1 MAFLRQRRKLRLFL
15 IFVVVLCLGF
25 GVYRIQLERL
35 VKRSEDAYMAMG
47 YPLDL
52 AKLNDWYPAV
62 PDSENAALLYVAAS
76 EHVKFEDDDYD
87 KLPYFGDPDDLELG
101 PPMSEEMRARM
112 ASFLERNAEVYRLL
126 HDAASYPRSRYPM
139 DLSEG
144 HAADTSHLGQAR
156 SNARWLGFES
166 LYKSEIAD
174 REGAVQA
181 LIALFAVGRSL
192 ADEPVFISV
201 MVRSAVDGIAMGALT
216 EALDRTSFEDGQ
228 LKRLSEAVKTSRRS
242 VGLAEICAVDLC
254 GSYAGIKKQG
264 STDIDDWKRGLD
276 ATAVFLYS
284 ELPWLGKTWLV
295 LRNWAG
301 AHLYA
306 RLQFLDV
313 ARDSMEHATLLPL
326 EAYEHYSTATYDG
339 WIGWDTNFLASSITY
354 FWPSMI
360 QVMQSNEA
368 RLSVVQTALAVERFR
383 LSEDRLP
390 YELLELVPE
399 FLDEIPLDSFTGRPL
414 GYLQLDDGYRVYSVG
429 TNFLDEHGN
438 GHTSGDRDLGDDI
451 GIGR

>member
-1 MAFLRQRRKLRLFL
+1 
-15 IFVVVLCLGF
+15 
-25 GVYRIQLERL
+25 
-35 VKRSEDAYMAMG
+35 
-47 YPLDL
+47 
-52 AKLNDWYPAV
+52 
-62 PDSENAALLYVAAS
+62 
-76 EHVKFEDDDYD
+76 
-87 KLPYFGDPDDLELG
+87 
-101 PPMSEEMRARM
+101 M
-112 ASFLERNAEVYRLL
+112 ASFLERNAEAYRLL
-126 HDAASYPRSRYPM
+126 HEAASYPRSRYPM

-156 SNARWLGFES
+156 SNARLLGFES
-166 LYKSEIAD
+166 LYKSEAGD
-174 REGAVQA
+174 QEGAVQA

-192 ADEPVFISV
+192 ADEPVFISM

-254 GSYAGIKKQG
+254 RSYAGIKKQG
-264 STDIDDWKRGLD
+264 STDIDDWKNGLD
-276 ATAVFLYS
+276 ETAVFLYS

-313 ARDSMEHATLLPL
+313 ARDAMEHAPSPLL
-326 EAYEHYSTATYDG
+326 EAYELYSTATYDG

-368 RLSVVQTALAVERFR
+368 RLSVVHTALAVERFR
-383 LSEDRLP
+383 LSEGGLP
-390 YELLELVPE
+390 YELLELVPKY
-399 FLDEIPLDSFTGRPL
+399 LDTVPEDPFTELPLA
-414 GYLQLDDGYRVYSVG
+414 YLQIDKGYRVYSVG
-429 TNFLDEHGN
+429 MNFVDEHGN
-438 GHTSGDRDLGDDI
+438 GYTSGDRDLGDDI
-451 GIGR
+451 GFER